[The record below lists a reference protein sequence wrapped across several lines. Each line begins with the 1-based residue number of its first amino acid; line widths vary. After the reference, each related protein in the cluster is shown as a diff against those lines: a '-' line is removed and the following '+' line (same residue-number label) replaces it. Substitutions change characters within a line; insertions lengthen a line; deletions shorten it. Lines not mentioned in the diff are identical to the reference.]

1 MIVGSGA
8 AGTELSFA
16 FKARWTKFFG
26 EDIKVTLLSSSPQIL
41 PGSHESTVKI
51 TKDELK
57 RCGIEV
63 LYNAKAKNIAADHVE
78 L

>member
-16 FKARWTKFFG
+16 FKARWSKFFG

-41 PGSHESTVKI
+41 PGSHEGTVKI
-51 TKDELK
+51 TKDEL
-57 RCGIEV
+57 
-63 LYNAKAKNIAADHVE
+63 
-78 L
+78 